1 MIRTWPPAGRNGG
14 RGSSIVNVLHLEVS
28 HHFQQL
34 TRQVI
39 VGALPGV
46 TSGSREV
53 SDRGSRRSKFK
64 WAYDWASTLPA
75 TE

>member
-14 RGSSIVNVLHLEVS
+14 RGSSIMNVLHQAS

-34 TRQVI
+34 TQQVI